1 MIIKLQQ
8 RAIAVYAADAENA
21 EVEAE
26 LRDKVEGGFPDDP
39 AVPATQF
46 AAGEN
51 NAEVLFTISV
61 LATLRL
67 LVTIRRL
74 L

>member
-8 RAIAVYAADAENA
+8 RAIAVDAADAENA
-21 EVEAE
+21 EVETE
-26 LRDKVEGGFPDDP
+26 LRDKVEGGFSDDP
-39 AVPATQF
+39 AVAAAQF

-67 LVTIRRL
+67 LVTIRRSL
-74 L
+74 